1 MVGSPSIVFSPR
13 FISLT
18 RPLKKHSDYHII
30 DRALDFLSSWNLF
43 APGANLSGWKMDIVP
58 AWTAAACRRFPAASL
73 LARIRPGNAGPSS
86 GDRGSLVDWISRACG
101 AAGAG

>member
-43 APGANLSGWKMDIVP
+43 APGANLSCRKMNISS
-58 AWTAAACRRFPAASL
+58 AWTAAACCRFPAASL
-73 LARIRPGNAGPSS
+73 LARIRPGNADSPKEQGPYCPPFFPAEEE
-86 GDRGSLVDWISRACG
+86 RIV
-101 AAGAG
+101 